1 MENCGKFVVPKGIS
15 SVIVE
20 KGTPGL
26 SFGKKE
32 RKVCLSMSINGWFL
46 NQREVHHSVSI
57 KINLGLFLWDR
68 VPNKLKQ
75 MNETVQSAVIRW
87 NSTTVIGAS
96 FRSGPLCGPLLHRS
110 PAVVFFDCQHPDF
123 WDFSSALP
131 VDIVRVKS

>member
-1 MENCGKFVVPKGIS
+1 MIFKP
-15 SVIVE
+15 
-20 KGTPGL
+20 
-26 SFGKKE
+26 E
-32 RKVCLSMSINGWFL
+32 RSA
-46 NQREVHHSVSI
+46 SVSI

-75 MNETVQSAVIRW
+75 MNETVQSAVIGW

-131 VDIVRVKS
+131 VDIVRVKSLVNGLSDLHPACVEMGITMNKLYLFQSSRFWKL